1 MAKSSKKDT
10 AQDIDTYITTL
21 EHPLKKL
28 VEKLHEVILDSD
40 KEIAAQVK
48 WNSPSYYYTGA
59 MKDFDPKEYKRDIV
73 VLNLHKPE
81 YVLMVFPTGS
91 AIADTT
97 GLLGGK
103 FKDTRKTIQF
113 TSVEELMSR
122 KKDLQQVL
130 KLWLSQVEK

>member
-28 VEKLHEVILDSD
+28 VEKLHEVILETD
-40 KEIAAQVK
+40 KEIGAQVK
-48 WNSPSYYYTGA
+48 WNSPSYYYTGT

-73 VLNLHKPE
+73 VLNLHKPDH
-81 YVLMVFPTGS
+81 VLLVFPTGS
-91 AIADTT
+91 TIPDTT

-113 TSVEELMSR
+113 SRVEELMTR
-122 KKDLQQVL
+122 KKDLQKVL
-130 KLWLSQVEK
+130 QLWLSQVVK